1 MISSRRGLKGLMWTR
16 GEALAALRQL
26 LLGGFALWMAACAT
40 TPADPHRDLVTH
52 RVAAPDG
59 REHELRGVASWYGDK
74 FHGRQ
79 TASGE
84 LYDMEGFTAA
94 HKTLPFHTIV
104 RVIEPESRRSVVVRI
119 TDRGPFVRGRII
131 DLSRAAARDLGMLEA
146 GTVDVI
152 LQIEQWGD
160 GSYVSNP

>member
-1 MISSRRGLKGLMWTR
+1 MWTR
-16 GEALAALRQL
+16 VEAVATLRHL
-26 LLGGFALWMAACAT
+26 LLGSFALWMAACAT
-40 TPADPHRDLVTH
+40 TPADPHRDLVTD

-131 DLSRAAARDLGMLEA
+131 DLSRAAARDLDMIQA

-160 GSYVSNP
+160 GSYVSDP

>member
-1 MISSRRGLKGLMWTR
+1 MLGTIAIWIS
-16 GEALAALRQL
+16 
-26 LLGGFALWMAACAT
+26 ACAT
-40 TPADPHRDLVTH
+40 APGAGDPHRDLVTH
-52 RVAAPDG
+52 RQGSPDG
-59 REHELRGVASWYGDK
+59 KEHALRGIASWYGDR

-119 TDRGPFVRGRII
+119 TDRGPFIQGRII

-146 GTVDVI
+146 GTVPVI
-152 LQIEQWGD
+152 LQIEAWGD